1 MQYTFLEDLDKVR
14 SNYESFRDELL
25 KYDVIDSNG
34 ATTSSG
40 FSEVGKQYL
49 TPEENNA
56 SGYGSPLPVRKNSTE
71 NIAKTVSKFSDNVVN
86 VDEAYENE
94 DDSNGNVGGS
104 RKVRKAMRKT
114 EKESGDKESWLTKGG
129 EGFTTENIIDA
140 AGLGIQIGSAF
151 GNTSSSEG
159 ESWAQTGNFAMKGAQ
174 IGFGIGG
181 PLGAAIGGVAGLA
194 AGVVDMFGDTTK
206 RNTAKRNSI
215 NAKNDEL
222 KTKRQ
227 LQYAVDTQ
235 SDQLKK
241 LQALRKSQLNYL
253 DVKL

>member
-1 MQYTFLEDLDKVR
+1 
-14 SNYESFRDELL
+14 
-25 KYDVIDSNG
+25 
-34 ATTSSG
+34 
-40 FSEVGKQYL
+40 
-49 TPEENNA
+49 
-56 SGYGSPLPVRKNSTE
+56 
-71 NIAKTVSKFSDNVVN
+71 
-86 VDEAYENE
+86 
-94 DDSNGNVGGS
+94 
-104 RKVRKAMRKT
+104 
-114 EKESGDKESWLTKGG
+114 
-129 EGFTTENIIDA
+129 
-140 AGLGIQIGSAF
+140 
-151 GNTSSSEG
+151 
-159 ESWAQTGNFAMKGAQ
+159 MKGAQ

-194 AGVVDMFGDTTK
+194 AGVIDMFGDTTK